1 VTIQKFYRITGGSTQ
16 YKGVE
21 PDIVAPSMLD
31 YLKTGE
37 KYMDNSLPWDTVQ
50 PVDYEPWQGFSF
62 DVSAARKLAKRWIA
76 KNKKFQ
82 EIKALSEK
90 AKQRREKTKVADFLA
105 GMEKE
110 RAEAQK
116 AREEAK
122 AAGLIDPGRDNDL
135 DGKKEKKSLLEEV
148 KDDPFVGVGL
158 LLMDHAS
165 ALRRTTETKR

>member
-1 VTIQKFYRITGGSTQ
+1 
-16 YKGVE
+16 
-21 PDIVAPSMLD
+21 MLD

-37 KYMDNSLPWDTVQ
+37 RYMDNSLPWDTVQ
-50 PVDYEPWQGFSF
+50 PVDYDPWLGFSF
-62 DVSAARKLAKRWIA
+62 DVSAARKLAEQWIA

-82 EIKALSEK
+82 EIKKLSEK
-90 AKQRREKTKVADFLA
+90 AKQRREQTKVADFLA

-110 RAEAQK
+110 RAEAKK

-122 AAGLIDPGRDNDL
+122 AAGLLDPGRENDL
-135 DGKKEKKSLLEEV
+135 NGKKERKSLLEEV

-165 ALRRTTETKR
+165 ALSRATETNR